1 MLIEFKLNNCT
12 LKKIKI
18 FLQLHLQVKILWG
31 MIKKL
36 FLKRKRELNDSFEL
50 EHSWLAKFFSD
61 SFVFGIP

>member
-50 EHSWLAKFFSD
+50 EHS
-61 SFVFGIP
+61 